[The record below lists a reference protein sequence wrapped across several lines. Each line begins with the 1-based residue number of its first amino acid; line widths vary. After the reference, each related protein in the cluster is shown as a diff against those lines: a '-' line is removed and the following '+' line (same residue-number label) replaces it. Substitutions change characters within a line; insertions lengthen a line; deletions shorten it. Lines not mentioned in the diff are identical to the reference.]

1 MLILD
6 VTTGEIGAAPRIP
19 EKNKERGAKINLGF
33 EPPLLRLPCTW
44 FKNREHS
51 FAATVVYKLVK
62 REKSA
67 VYLFLN
73 KREHISECT
82 SC

>member
-6 VTTGEIGAAPRIP
+6 VTTGEIGRRTKDSR
-19 EKNKERGAKINLGF
+19 KNRERGAKINLGF